1 MKIPPV
7 LKTINR
13 KFIVLSSDLHSFSHK
28 CSDAPLQLLS
38 CPQEETDT
46 KYLLFIFLQPKC

>member
-1 MKIPPV
+1 MPITLKLIPNYFMKISPV

-38 CPQEETDT
+38 CPQEETQT
-46 KYLLFIFLQPKC
+46 